1 MTDHSAIERTAQT
14 WIELGPTRAPE
25 PAVAAALDRIAVT
38 TQDRAFITWRS
49 TRMTRA
55 ARLVAVAAMAALAIG
70 GVSLLAGGI
79 GDADPSPS
87 PSVNASPTPGASE
100 ASPSSSAAAT
110 TTFTTTTEPRLAI
123 DLPPEWL
130 ASESGSVIRM
140 SYLGPGFETSNL
152 WLIRLEASQVVE
164 TGGTPGP
171 VPDDLL
177 AWIAAHPGMSGAT
190 EGEVAIGGSNVPTVE
205 VTGAQSGNTNVEH
218 TLLVVADTD
227 EGEIAVASFERW
239 WFAELEDGAGGEV
252 LVGISDPDDAA
263 IERAAELLG
272 SLRAAG
278 G

>member
-1 MTDHSAIERTAQT
+1 MTDHPAIERTAQA

-25 PAVAAALDRIAVT
+25 PAVTAALDRIAAT
-38 TQDRAFITWRS
+38 HQDRAFITWRS
-49 TRMTRA
+49 SRMPRA
-55 ARLVAVAAMAALAIG
+55 ARLVAVAALAVLAIG
-70 GVSLLAGGI
+70 GASLLAGGI

-87 PSVNASPTPGASE
+87 VSASPTPGASE
-100 ASPSSSAAAT
+100 ASPSSSAGPT

-130 ASESGSVIRM
+130 ASESGGVIRM
-140 SYLGPGFETSNL
+140 SWLGPGFETSNL
-152 WLIRLEASQVVE
+152 WVIRLEASRVVE
-164 TGGTPGP
+164 QGGIPGP

-177 AWIAAHPGMSGAT
+177 AWIAAHPGMSDAT
-190 EGEVAIGGSNVPTVE
+190 QGEVSIGGDSVPTIE
-205 VTGAQSGNTNVEH
+205 VTGVQSGNTNLEH

-239 WFAELEDGAGGEV
+239 WFAEIEDGAGGEV

-263 IERAAELLG
+263 IERAANLLG